1 MLATAATAAL
11 SALHGYIAVLEIFLW
26 TKPAGRRAFGL
37 KAEFAENTK
46 VLAANQG
53 LYNLFLA
60 AGLAWGLVHPDTAF
74 ASQLKVFFAGC
85 VSVAG
90 IFGAATSNKKI
101 LFVQGVP
108 GLATLGL
115 SILGL

>member
-1 MLATAATAAL
+1 MLAVTATAAL

-37 KAEFAENTK
+37 KPAFAEQTK

-53 LYNLFLA
+53 LYNVFLA
-60 AGLAWGLVHPDTAF
+60 AGLAWSMVHPDRAF
-74 ASQLKVFFAGC
+74 AEQLRLFFAGC
-85 VSVAG
+85 VAVAG
-90 IFGAATSNKKI
+90 VFGAATSSKKI

-108 GLATLGL
+108 GLITLGL
-115 SILGL
+115 SFLGL